1 MATFVDL
8 SLPRPPAEPFFSQRT
23 VLGGKE
29 LYFEFNWNGRANRWF
44 LSIFDANSNPILLG
58 VKLVTGSVMTRRLR
72 DPRFPGVGDILLVGA
87 IPTLATL
94 GDGSHSLVFVDYT
107 AP

>member
-8 SLPRPPAEPFFSQRT
+8 SLPRPPAEPYFSQRT
-23 VLGGKE
+23 VLAGRE
-29 LYFEFNWNGRANRWF
+29 LYLEFNWNTRANRWF
-44 LSIFDANSNPILLG
+44 LSIFDANEVPILLG

-72 DPRFPGVGDILLVGA
+72 DPRFPETGDLMLLGS
-87 IPTLATL
+87 IPTLETL

-107 AP
+107 Q